1 MRAYHI
7 IGLRPEP
14 TCPVHISGQ
23 LDLEQY
29 LGLVYFHP
37 DIRHIRHLCSIST
50 DGRDAYVRSSKNIS
64 SSCMGSNQGETMAT
78 HQIAVIAGDG
88 IGQEVMREGLKA
100 LRTLQ
105 EIVPGLQFEFEEFPW
120 GSDYYREHGVMMPED
135 ALKTLAEFDAIY
147 FGAVGDPQHVPDHIT
162 LNGLILPIRKSF
174 QQYACMR
181 PVQLLPGVSCPLV
194 GKTPQDIDFVVVREN
209 TEGEYSDAG
218 GWVHRGTP
226 YELAIQTAVFTRTG
240 CERIMRFAFELARKR
255 NKQKRVTS
263 VTKSNAQKYGM
274 VFWDTIFSEVA
285 ADYPDIA
292 TDSNLVDAA
301 AMNFIRRPEAFDVI
315 VASNLFADILT
326 DLGAVIMGGM
336 GFAPSANLN
345 PERTYPSM
353 FESVHGSAPD
363 IKGQGIAN
371 PLATV
376 WAGQMMLDFLGE
388 QEAAERLFQAL
399 TTHVQSGQ
407 RRTPDLGGS
416 SSTSEVGDQLCA
428 VLAQQVR

>member
-1 MRAYHI
+1 
-7 IGLRPEP
+7 
-14 TCPVHISGQ
+14 
-23 LDLEQY
+23 
-29 LGLVYFHP
+29 
-37 DIRHIRHLCSIST
+37 
-50 DGRDAYVRSSKNIS
+50 
-64 SSCMGSNQGETMAT
+64 MAT

-88 IGQEVMREGLKA
+88 IGQEVSARRYQGAPRRAE
-100 LRTLQ
+100 T
-105 EIVPGLQFEFEEFPW
+105 VPGLQLEFEAFPW
-120 GSDYYREHGVMMPED
+120 GSDYYREHGEMMPESG
-135 ALKTLAEFDAIY
+135 LKTLAEFDAIY
-147 FGAVGDPQHVPDHIT
+147 FGAVGDPPHLPDHIS

-174 QQYACMR
+174 QQYACIR
-181 PVQLLPGVSCPLV
+181 PAKLLPGAPCPLA
-194 GKTPQDIDFVVVREN
+194 GKTPADIDFVVLREN

-226 YELAIQTAVFTRTG
+226 HEMAIQTAIFTRTG
-240 CERIMRFAFELARKR
+240 CERIMRYAFELARKR
-255 NKQKRVTS
+255 NKKKHVTS

-274 VFWDTIFSEVA
+274 VFWDTVFQEVA
-285 ADYPDIA
+285 AEYPDIT
-292 TDSNLVDAA
+292 TDMNLVDAA
-301 AMNFIRRPEAFDVI
+301 AMNFVRRPEAFDVL

-388 QEAAERLFQAL
+388 QEAAERVLTAL
-399 TTHVQSGQ
+399 ATHVQDGKVQ
-407 RRTPDLGGS
+407 TPDLGGS
-416 SSTSEVGDQLCA
+416 NSTSEVSENLCA
-428 VLAQQVR
+428 ILRQHAT

>member
-1 MRAYHI
+1 
-7 IGLRPEP
+7 
-14 TCPVHISGQ
+14 
-23 LDLEQY
+23 
-29 LGLVYFHP
+29 
-37 DIRHIRHLCSIST
+37 
-50 DGRDAYVRSSKNIS
+50 
-64 SSCMGSNQGETMAT
+64 MAS

-88 IGQEVMREGLKA
+88 VGQEVMPEGIKVLRA
-100 LRTLQ
+100 LQ
-105 EIVPGLQFEFEEFPW
+105 DIVPGLSLEFEALPW
-120 GSDYYREHGVMMPED
+120 GSDYYAAHGSMMPD
-135 ALKTLAEFDAIY
+135 SGLKTLESFDAIY
-147 FGAVGDPQHVPDHIT
+147 FGAVGDPARVPDHIT

-174 QQYACMR
+174 QQYACIR
-181 PVQLLPGVSCPLV
+181 PIHLLPGAPCPLV
-194 GKTPQDIDFVVVREN
+194 GKTSEDIDFAVVREN
-209 TEGEYSDAG
+209 TEGEYADAG

-226 YELAIQTAVFTRTG
+226 HEVAIQTSVFTRTG

-255 NKQKRVTS
+255 NKKKHVTS
-263 VTKSNAQKYGM
+263 ITKSNAQKHSM
-274 VFWDTIFSEVA
+274 VFWDAIFDEVA

-301 AMNFIRRPEAFDVI
+301 AMNFIRRPEVFDVV

-326 DLGAVIMGGM
+326 DLGAVLMGGM

-388 QEAAERLFQAL
+388 QEAADQLLQAL
-399 TTHVQSGQ
+399 ATHVERGDLC
-407 RRTPDLGGS
+407 TPDLGGS
-416 SSTSEVGDQLCA
+416 GSTSDVGDRLCTLLHQQA
-428 VLAQQVR
+428 V